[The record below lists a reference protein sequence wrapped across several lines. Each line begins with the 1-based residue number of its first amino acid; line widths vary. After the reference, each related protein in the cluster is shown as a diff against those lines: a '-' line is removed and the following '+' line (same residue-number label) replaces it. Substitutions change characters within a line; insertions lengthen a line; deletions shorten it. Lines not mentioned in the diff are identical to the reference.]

1 MESLTECRDGAIA
14 AAGRGCGRCRLVGAC
29 RHLMVTATVVPKD
42 HCQDVDKLSV

>member
-29 RHLMVTATVVPKD
+29 TRLMVTAVVPKD
-42 HCQDVDKLSV
+42 HCQDVDKLPV